1 MERPAE
7 DRRQR
12 VRAECEQPLE
22 LISLGELERCESLA
36 LRKRPVQI
44 GGERPQPIRRGG
56 GIAARSDHVTEEHEG
71 EHGQRLIEE
80 ELAVN
85 G

>member
-1 MERPAE
+1 MERSAE

-36 LRKRPVQI
+36 LRKRRVQVD
-44 GGERPQPIRRGG
+44 GEGPQPIGRGG
-56 GIAARSDHVTEEHEG
+56 GIAARPDHVTEENEG
-71 EHGQRLIEE
+71 EHEQRLIED
-80 ELAVN
+80 ELVVN